1 MRKYTSREIIKEVPD
16 VQTVI
21 LPNHWFDDLS
31 DNQSVFS
38 SLYDWMLKNGRVPSD
53 NKKTLHNRTYVG
65 EKLFKKLYTAEK
77 KRLNK
82 KLKIK
87 GDELDSAVAWSDINS
102 GPKTEIGGCNISG
115 DVILVIPE
123 SSKQALGEFS
133 SKIYRKE
140 REAAINKIRANA
152 AGATFYQWLLPQMD
166 RPDRVGDIARDAVV
180 DEKFPR
186 ESNQYEEI
194 KSYLNSQGACSAAIE
209 SFKEGWL
216 EYLQQYPGRVQPY
229 AWCSECGE
237 RLDVED
243 ALLAWSSESLE
254 LFVLDAACL
263 SKYMRF
269 DEMVSRPLSGITHV
283 DLEELVE
290 KEEVSELDTEDLLES
305 LKLWGVIPVAIEG
318 CVYFIRSE
326 KTHAIKIGFT
336 AGQVEKRLSSLQ
348 TAHPYKLQLLA
359 TIPGTLEYEKSLHE
373 RFASFRLEG
382 EWFQPHPD
390 ILAFISVILKGQS
403 GTTNPLHSDGNS
415 AALHSRR

>member
-1 MRKYTSREIIKEVPD
+1 MRKYTIREIIKEVPD
-16 VQTVI
+16 VQTVV
-21 LPNHWFDDLS
+21 LPNQWFDDLN

-38 SLYDWMLKNGRVPSD
+38 SLYDWMLKNGQVPSD
-53 NKKTLHNRTYVG
+53 DKETLHNRTYVG
-65 EKLFKKLYTAEK
+65 EKLFKKLHTSEK

-87 GDELDSAVAWSDINS
+87 GDELDRAVAWSDINS
-102 GPKTEIGGCNISG
+102 GPRTEIGGCSISG

-152 AGATFYQWLLPQMD
+152 AGATFYQWLLPQVD
-166 RPDRVGDIARDAVV
+166 RPDRVGGLARDSV
-180 DEKFPR
+180 DDKKFPR

-194 KSYLNSQGACSAAIE
+194 KSYLNFQGSCSGAIE

-216 EYLQQYPGRVQPY
+216 EYLQQYPKRVQPY

-237 RLDVED
+237 RLDVEN
-243 ALLAWSSESLE
+243 ALLAWSLESIE
-254 LFVLDAACL
+254 VFVLDTACL
-263 SKYMRF
+263 RKYIESE
-269 DEMVSRPLSGITHV
+269 EMVSRPLSGVTDV
-283 DLEELVE
+283 DLEDLVE
-290 KEEVSELDTEDLLES
+290 KGKVSELDAEDLIER
-305 LKLWGVIPVAIEG
+305 LKLWGVVPVANEG
-318 CVYFIRSE
+318 FVYFIRSG

-336 AGQVEKRLSSLQ
+336 AGQVEKRLYSLQ
-348 TAHPYKLQLLA
+348 TAHPFKLELLA
-359 TIPGTLEYEKSLHE
+359 TLPGTLEHEKSLHE

-390 ILAFISVILKGQS
+390 LLAFISVILKGQS
-403 GTTNPLHSDGNS
+403 GTTMGST
-415 AALHSRR
+415 